1 MTNRSRTRRTDPP
14 HGTAAGATPD
24 PEVCWRAVLARDRRF
39 EGRFFLAV
47 ASTGIYCK
55 PGCPARLPARRNAR
69 FFASAAAA
77 EREGFRPCLRCR
89 PETAPGSAA
98 AAGTSAI
105 VRRALRL
112 IEAGALEEGSV
123 ESLAA
128 RVGVTSRWLRQL
140 FQARLG
146 AGPLAVAR
154 TRRAHLARRLIE
166 SSALTTE
173 AIAAAT
179 GFGSSRRMRH
189 SLREAFG
196 RPARELRDD
205 GAAPRRR
212 ARARE
217 AALELLLRAR
227 GAFDPRPTF
236 EFLGPRAIPGVEV
249 VEPGRWRRSAA
260 IGSGVV
266 RIEAQATG
274 ADTLRVVIRPPL
286 EGAVTSLATRVARV
300 FDLEADARAIAVE
313 LRRDPWLKPRL
324 PAAGVRI
331 PGAWDPFEMG
341 VRAIVG
347 QQISVA
353 AARTV
358 LGRLA
363 SRFGAPLD
371 PAGDGITHVF
381 PSAAALARAELEG
394 VGLTRARAA
403 SLQAFARAVAEG
415 SLDFDAPAPLEA
427 TIARLTAL
435 PGIGDWTAHEIALR
449 ALGEPDAFP
458 AGDLILR
465 RALAGAGEAPAE
477 AEVRRRAERWRPW
490 RAYAA
495 VSLWR
500 SFSNSPR
507 GARRAQRQTPRSKP

>member
-1 MTNRSRTRRTDPP
+1 MTNRSRLSRPNPP
-14 HGTAAGATPD
+14 AAAIATPDAGAAAPD
-24 PEVCWRAVLARDRRF
+24 PEVCWRAVVARDRRF
-39 EGRFFLAV
+39 EGRFFLGV

-77 EREGFRPCLRCR
+77 ERDGFRPCLRCR

-112 IEAGALEEGSV
+112 IEAGALEEESV

-128 RVGVTSRWLRQL
+128 RVGVTSRWLRHL

-196 RPARELRDD
+196 RPARELRDRST
-205 GAAPRRR
+205 GPRRR
-212 ARARE
+212 SRARE
-217 AALELLLRAR
+217 AALELVLRAR
-227 GAFDPRPTF
+227 GSFDPRPIF
-236 EFLGPRAIPGVEV
+236 EFLSPRAIPGVEV
-249 VEPGRWRRSAA
+249 VESGRWRRSAA

-274 ADTLRVVIRPPL
+274 ADTLRVMIRPPL
-286 EGAVTSLATRVARV
+286 EGAVTALATRVARV
-300 FDLEADARAIAVE
+300 FDLESDARAIAAE
-313 LRRDPWLKPRL
+313 LRRDPWLRPRL
-324 PAAGVRI
+324 SAAGVRI
-331 PGAWDPFEMG
+331 PGAWDPFEMA
-341 VRAIVG
+341 VRAILG
-347 QQISVA
+347 QQISV
-353 AARTV
+353 
-358 LGRLA
+358 
-363 SRFGAPLD
+363 S
-371 PAGDGITHVF
+371 
-381 PSAAALARAELEG
+381 
-394 VGLTRARAA
+394 RARAMA
-403 SLQAFARAVAEG
+403 IGLIEQFGAFP
-415 SLDFDAPAPLEA
+415 APARLADAELRGMPAVRAKAIVQL
-427 TIARLTAL
+427 ARSVRDGQVRLDGSQDLDAVTAAL
-435 PGIGDWTAHEIALR
+435 CKVPGIGDWTAQLTALR

-458 AGDLILR
+458 TSDLGLC
-465 RALAGAGEAPAE
+465 RALGMTPSALLE
-477 AEVRRRAERWRPW
+477 RAENWRPW

-495 VSLWR
+495 AAIWL
-500 SFSNSPR
+500 
-507 GARRAQRQTPRSKP
+507 G